1 MLPSRK
7 RRSDAGKTELKLEE
21 AKLISAVLVEAMRRN
36 GKRLMSVKQTVE
48 ILRANGKIEAAR
60 IDEETGEVSPL
71 SENTITRA
79 LREYKLHPD
88 QISHFSDG
96 LSCTMSASQKFV
108 FPVFGS
114 IRHSGR
120 RGLKVVRESRHS
132 DARGVRERAAARKR
146 RGGDFRYGNG
156 FNRGR
161 GHGCRVARC

>member
-1 MLPSRK
+1 MFKIFLADNAARTAFDCLLSCFWY
-7 RRSDAGKTELKLEE
+7 RRTAIFTMTEAGGGF
-21 AKLISAVLVEAMRRN
+21 RR
-36 GKRLMSVKQTVE
+36 RLMLCQGCCEKDGFAFGCAV
-48 ILRANGKIEAAR
+48 GK
-60 IDEETGEVSPL
+60 
-71 SENTITRA
+71 
-79 LREYKLHPD
+79 
-88 QISHFSDG
+88 ISHFSDG
-96 LSCTMSASQKFV
+96 LSCTMSASRKFV